1 MRKSK
6 FIALLLAVT
15 MLVLS
20 LGGASVAAAP
30 YDATQPGII
39 PANEWTIISVHH
51 WVVRGETLDSIAAFY
66 GTTPEEI
73 IFKNSEYFRD
83 LAMRNRTTGVNVQ
96 LEHGVRLFIY
106 HMARV
111 VRYVQRGD
119 TLAGLAGGDLQFGS
133 FTLRTTQEDIINQ
146 NPEWFRNLAALNATR
161 NTAHTLEESYGIW
174 NVAANTPVANSVH
187 GMNFSANRIFGTPL
201 VISVPV
207 HVVPCLLLIEPFYYR
222 ERHSYMENLGEWQGN
237 PDMTNFNPWQVSRP
251 NTMPTNFALQVTT
264 GWLRLI
270 GFPSERLIV
279 SNYAIPGLY
288 HRTVNYWGR

>member
-30 YDATQPGII
+30 YDATQPGQI
-39 PANEWTIISVHH
+39 PADDWTIISVHH
-51 WVVRGETLDSIAAFY
+51 WVVRGETLQGIANFY
-66 GTTPEEI
+66 GTTTDEI
-73 IFKNSEYFRD
+73 IFKNQEYFRD
-83 LAMRNRTTGVNVQ
+83 LDMRNRTTGVNVQ

-119 TLAGLAGGDLQFGS
+119 TLAGLAGGDLQYGS

-146 NPEWFRNLAALNATR
+146 NPEWFRNLAALNTTR

-174 NVAANTPVANSVH
+174 NVGANTPVANGVH
-187 GMNFSANRIFGTPL
+187 GMNFLANRQFGTPL

-207 HVVPCLLLIEPFYYR
+207 HAIGSITEPFYNR
-222 ERHSYMENLGEWQGN
+222 ERWSYMENLGEWQGN
-237 PDMTNFNPWQVSRP
+237 PDLTNFNPWQVPIR
-251 NTMPTNFALQVTT
+251 NTMPTNFVLQVQV
-264 GWLRLI
+264 GWLRLV
-270 GFPSERLIV
+270 GYPAERMLV
-279 SNYAIPGLY
+279 SNYGIPGLY
-288 HRTVNYWGR
+288 QRTVNYWGR